1 MSQHELDA
9 LYHTYY
15 HTGYQ
20 QGVQDTKDKIMNV
33 IDEPV
38 SVTVGRRS
46 ERLIVDVIKQY
57 RQKLRARIESALSS
71 LISSGEVA
79 TPKHNENE
87 NRLNN
92 SKFMLQLDNQKKY
105 RQLDA
110 GTVEVVID
118 D

>member
-20 QGVQDTKDKIMNV
+20 QGVQDTKNKIMDV

-46 ERLIVDVIKQY
+46 EKLIVDVIKQY

-71 LISSGEVA
+71 LIGGEGVA
-79 TPKHNENE
+79 TPKQNE